1 MIGFIS
7 RFAVSKCVSVTF
19 IVGEKLITTN
29 ESLVATEQRQRSL
42 TPVAFTPL
50 NKSHITLNSC
60 SSGLSIYVFNGAG
73 SDRATDFVK
82 QNFIDY
88 AD

>member
-29 ESLVATEQRQRSL
+29 ESLVATEQRQRRL
-42 TPVAFTPL
+42 TPVAQP
-50 NKSHITLNSC
+50 
-60 SSGLSIYVFNGAG
+60 
-73 SDRATDFVK
+73 DRATDF
-82 QNFIDY
+82 
-88 AD
+88 